1 MNERT
6 AVAAEMYAEMGLS
19 ESAIAKI
26 EELVSREERRIVAE
40 ILEDAFGADP
50 GEPEEIST
58 HPEEVPAESPAQY
71 HAQSGKIRALCNHQ
85 FGPTPTRPARICG
98 SPALR
103 GEAFCYFHHPTR
115 KPIREPNERRA
126 RRIARQAFN
135 LPLPTNSGEVHRAL
149 CWVATLIASNQIDHR
164 RSGQIIFA
172 LQTAISNMAK
182 G

>member
-19 ESAIAKI
+19 ESTIAKI
-26 EELVSREERRIVAE
+26 EELVTQAEQEIEAE
-40 ILEDAFGADP
+40 ILDDAFSLFS
-50 GEPEEIST
+50 GEPEEVPID
-58 HPEEVPAESPAQY
+58 PEDVQAEVPAQY
-71 HAQSGKIRALCNHQ
+71 HAQSRKVGTLCNHL
-85 FGPTPTRPARICG
+85 FGPTPTRPARLCG

-126 RRIARQAFN
+126 RRIARQAFT
-135 LPLPTNSGEVHRAL
+135 LPLPTNSREVHRAL
-149 CWVATLIASNQIDHR
+149 CWVASLIASNQIDHR